1 MGFIGMCLCGFHY
14 CYEKNN
20 TRCSESALQLRLDFS
35 FMVFKQ
41 FTLGS
46 ESLGLDQD
54 VIFQE
59 TDQLVEDFSLD

>member
-1 MGFIGMCLCGFHY
+1 
-14 CYEKNN
+14 
-20 TRCSESALQLRLDFS
+20 
-35 FMVFKQ
+35 MVFKQ

-46 ESLGLDQD
+46 GSLGLDED